1 MKKLVSVAALLGSMT
16 TIVCC
21 FLPAVF
27 VTLGFGA
34 AFASLIGA
42 FPQLVWLSEH
52 KGWVFGGGAIV
63 IFVAGVIQWR
73 TRYAACPL
81 DPKLAE
87 GCMTAKSWSK
97 RVLFLALTFY
107 ALGFLFAF
115 VLPLLNG

>member
-1 MKKLVSVAALLGSMT
+1 MKKLASVAALLGSVT
-16 TIVCC
+16 TIFCC

-52 KGWVFGGGAIV
+52 KGWVFGSGAALIMA
-63 IFVAGVIQWR
+63 AGVVQWR
-73 TRYAACPL
+73 TRYAACPT

-87 GCMTAKSWSK
+87 GCMTARSWSK
-97 RVLFLALTFY
+97 RVLFLAIGFY
-107 ALGFLFAF
+107 ALGFVFAF